1 MVGSGPLSTPHPLL
15 CVTGAMGID
24 GIFQL
29 RLPQSRSRPPRVHL
43 PCNIP
48 RMLEKQGAGVE
59 KYVRGNGVRKSSGI
73 LRRLHCS
80 WRGSLQRSGAAADSG
95 FHPTSLSFQL
105 GP

>member
-29 RLPQSRSRPPRVHL
+29 RLPQSRSQPPRVHL

-48 RMLEKQGAGVE
+48 RMLEKRGAGVE
-59 KYVRGNGVRKSSGI
+59 KYVWGNGVRKSSGI
-73 LRRLHCS
+73 FETAALQLEGEFAEKRCCRRL
-80 WRGSLQRSGAAADSG
+80 G
-95 FHPTSLSFQL
+95 LS
-105 GP
+105 PY